1 MTAFIESDK
10 SKDSEQ
16 AAEAYFFRAIARKD
30 GRIGTME
37 DSFED
42 LKQYR
47 ELIAKIRE
55 TNPEYCSENQG
66 KIDYANGI
74 YEVLCGYLKK

>member
-1 MTAFIESDK
+1 MALRNTHCGISHRYWRL
-10 SKDSEQ
+10 
-16 AAEAYFFRAIARKD
+16 YFFRAIAQKD
-30 GRIGTME
+30 GRIGAME
-37 DSFED
+37 DSYED
-42 LKQYR
+42 LKKYR

-74 YEVLCGYLKK
+74 YEALHGYLNK